1 VGKPPISLSR
11 LAVGRAEIRQFA
23 QRSIKPAIEKLTRT
37 ATGQSHSRRAPL
49 MLSWSPERA
58 SAGSQRLWL
67 DRYATVAISC
77 SVRCRPGGL
86 RADVDLVVVQS
97 LSHSHRPFRRGDRD
111 QQRLGRPTLTQI
123 ATSASRRLEQANAV
137 PEADPPAAPDLGV
150 RDQSG
155 LYRTAFCQLCAEVAQ
170 LPALEPGVVPGS
182 CDAGEGTERPVKHS
196 RDQGVDEFQFP
207 CIVQL

>member
-1 VGKPPISLSR
+1 V
-11 LAVGRAEIRQFA
+11 
-23 QRSIKPAIEKLTRT
+23 
-37 ATGQSHSRRAPL
+37 
-49 MLSWSPERA
+49 LSWSPERA

-77 SVRCRPGGL
+77 SVRCRPV
-86 RADVDLVVVQS
+86 AFTPMS
-97 LSHSHRPFRRGDRD
+97 ISSWCSRRVTHTDPSAQATAPNTASAGQRSPDRD
-111 QQRLGRPTLTQI
+111 IRV
-123 ATSASRRLEQANAV
+123 ASPEQANAV

-150 RDQSG
+150 RDRSG
-155 LYRTAFCQLCAEVAQ
+155 LCRTAFCQLCAEVAQ